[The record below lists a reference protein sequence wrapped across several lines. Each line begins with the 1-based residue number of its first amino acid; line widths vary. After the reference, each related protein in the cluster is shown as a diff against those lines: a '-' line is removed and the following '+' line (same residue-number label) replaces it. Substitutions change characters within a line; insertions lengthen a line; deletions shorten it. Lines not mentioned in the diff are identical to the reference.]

1 MLLAIF
7 QLLPIGRRWMVSMR
21 VLREAPFK
29 RVLRL
34 LTFNLRLRSEHAR
47 WPISHTFHPLLLS
60 EEYEECGVSV
70 VSFHWIRMIIVTAS
84 VKLASTPFVCTYRIS
99 LCSMLALIPGNWEV
113 TCQYLC
119 IGDPNNCCCLYDTFC
134 SWVILLDDSRFTLI
148 RFEALHKIT
157 EIRFGVQYAQTP
169 SAKVQLRVNLFAI
182 FT

>member
-1 MLLAIF
+1 MRLKKLLRVVRVKKYFDVCEDVDGMLLAIF
-7 QLLPIGRRWMVSMR
+7 QLLPLGRRWMVYKYACFT
-21 VLREAPFK
+21 REAPFK
-29 RVLRL
+29 RVLGL

-113 TCQYLC
+113 TC
-119 IGDPNNCCCLYDTFC
+119 
-134 SWVILLDDSRFTLI
+134 
-148 RFEALHKIT
+148 
-157 EIRFGVQYAQTP
+157 
-169 SAKVQLRVNLFAI
+169 
-182 FT
+182 